1 MIACAA
7 KLPDGAPPRPRT
19 APWRRMLEDTATP
32 TRSTWRPLDWMGV
45 VVAVVAALLLFLQT
59 RGVGLMG
66 HDSYPLILTS
76 RIHSGGDLIGTFTE
90 QLMDGRYHG
99 AYFRPLLNLS
109 FALDEAIW
117 GLDAFGYQLTN
128 ALLFAGA
135 ALALHAFAR
144 RALGAGGGFG
154 ALIAVAFFALH
165 ESHFEVVPVPARRP
179 ELLCAL
185 FACAALAAQ
194 LRPSALAAR
203 WPVLGP
209 LLMLA
214 AAASKETGYALP
226 AVAVLAV
233 YLYSE
238 ASGRRARLVHA
249 GRAAIAYAVPIAA
262 LLGLRLWVLGG
273 LGGPAALPP
282 GYEGPGTFE
291 LSATLFDRLLV
302 PQSATSGSAWLGAL
316 ALFAGLGVAKSWFL
330 GGRSKAGGPAPAAPL
345 AARQGL
351 LLAVAW
357 SLIVGALYGV
367 SRSIEQWYLFLPVV
381 GLSLLIGSGAQLLLL
396 QWRRGGPLVRASAVG
411 ATLLLLAF
419 CGFQLR
425 YTPLVHRYTEWARA
439 TTASDEF
446 FEKLA
451 RRIERAAPG
460 ASVNAPPIPVWVPP
474 APTGPAVRGGA
485 VLEDYSVQAWC
496 ELRFPDRRLR
506 VLKAPPRT
514 PLLAGESA
522 VLLLRPYPF

>member
-1 MIACAA
+1 
-7 KLPDGAPPRPRT
+7 
-19 APWRRMLEDTATP
+19 
-32 TRSTWRPLDWMGV
+32 MGV
-45 VVAVVAALLLFLQT
+45 AVAVVAATLLFLQT

-76 RIHSGGDLIGTFTE
+76 RIESFGDLLGTFTE
-90 QLMDGRYHG
+90 ELMDGRYHG
-99 AYFRPLLNLS
+99 AYFRPLLNVS
-109 FALDEAIW
+109 VALDYGIW

-144 RALGAGGGFG
+144 RAFGPDGAFG
-154 ALIAVAFFALH
+154 ALMAVAFFVLH

-194 LRPSALAAR
+194 LRPRALAAR

-233 YLYSE
+233 YLYSDV
-238 ASGRRARLVHA
+238 SGRRARLAHT
-249 GRAAIAYAVPIAA
+249 GRAALAYAAPIAA
-262 LLGLRLWVLGG
+262 LLALRLWVLGG
-273 LGGPAALPP
+273 MGGPAALPP
-282 GYEGPGTFE
+282 GYEGPGSLE
-291 LSATLFDRLLV
+291 LSATLFGRLLV
-302 PQSATSGSAWLGAL
+302 PQSATSGAGWLGAL
-316 ALFAGLGVAKSWFL
+316 ALLAGLGVAKSWFL
-330 GGRSKAGGPAPAAPL
+330 GGRRKAGGPAPEAPP
-345 AARQGL
+345 AARNGL

-357 SLIVGALYGV
+357 SLLVGALYGI

-381 GLSLLIGSGAQLLLL
+381 GLALLVGSGAQLLIV
-396 QWRRGGPLVRASAVG
+396 QWRRGGPLARTSAVG
-411 ATLLLLAF
+411 AALLLLAF
-419 CGFQLR
+419 CGVQLR
-425 YTPLVHRYTEWARA
+425 YTPVVHRYTEWARA
-439 TTASDEF
+439 TAASDEF

-451 RRIERAAPG
+451 RRIERATPG
-460 ASVNAPPIPVWVPP
+460 ASINAPPIPVWVPP
-474 APTGPAVRGGA
+474 APEGPAVRGGA
-485 VLEDYSVQAWC
+485 VLEAYSVQAWC

-506 VLKAPPRT
+506 VLKAPPQT
-514 PLLAGESA
+514 PLLAEESA
-522 VLLLRPYPF
+522 VLLLRPYSF